1 MSSTQSLQGAMNQHS
16 RPQAIP
22 FIDLVSQRQRLGKAV
37 DEAMARVMGHCQ
49 FINGPEVAQLEAALA
64 AFSGAKHVV
73 TCASGTDA
81 LLMVLMAKGVGRG
94 DAVLCPSFT
103 FSATGEAVALT
114 GAAPVFVDVDES
126 TFNMDAASLKRGIAT
141 ARQAGLKP
149 VGVIPVDLFGQSADH
164 DSVAAVAEAEGL
176 FVLDDA
182 AQGFGASY
190 KGRKLGTFGIATATS
205 FFPAKPLGCFGDG
218 GAIFTDDAGLAESLR
233 SIRVHGQG
241 ADKYDNVRLGLTGRL
256 DTLQAAI
263 LIEKLKIF
271 EDEIAARNKVADRYA
286 RALGNL
292 VGVPRLAAGCTSVW
306 AQYTIR
312 LPDGTDRD
320 GFAAALK
327 AQGIPTAIYYPKSM
341 HQQTAYRDFP
351 VAEGGL
357 PVSERLS
364 DDVIS
369 LPMHAYLD
377 EATQD
382 RVIAAVRGAVS
393 T

>member
-1 MSSTQSLQGAMNQHS
+1 MNQHP
-16 RPQAIP
+16 RPEPVP
-22 FIDLVSQRQRLGKAV
+22 FIDIAAQRRRLGKSV
-37 DEAMARVMGHCQ
+37 DEAVGRVLAHCQ

-103 FSATGEAVALT
+103 FCATGEAVALT
-114 GAAPVFVDVDES
+114 SATPVFVDVDEA
-126 TFNMDAASLKRGIAT
+126 TFNMDVNSLKRGIAT
-141 ARQAGLKP
+141 AKRLGLTP
-149 VGVIPVDLFGQSADH
+149 RAVIPVDLFGQSADH
-164 DSVAAVAEAEGL
+164 DAIGAIAEAEGI

-182 AQGFGASY
+182 AQAFGASY
-190 KGRKLGTFGIATATS
+190 KGRRLGTVGLVTATS

-218 GAIFTDDAGLAESLR
+218 GAIFTDDAELAETLR
-233 SIRVHGQG
+233 SVRVHGQG
-241 ADKYDNVRLGLTGRL
+241 SDKYDNVRLGLTGRL
-256 DTLQAAI
+256 DTMQAAI

-271 EDEIAARNKVADRYA
+271 EDEIAMRNQVAERYA
-286 RALGNL
+286 QGLGN
-292 VGVPRLAAGCTSVW
+292 VVTVPRVASGGTSVW

-312 LPDGTDRD
+312 LPQGSNRD

-351 VAEGGL
+351 ITDGGL
-357 PVSERLS
+357 PASESLS
-364 DDVIS
+364 CDVIS

-377 EATQD
+377 EPTQA
-382 RVIAAVRGAVS
+382 RIIKAVRDALS

>member
-1 MSSTQSLQGAMNQHS
+1 MNQHS

-37 DEAMARVMGHCQ
+37 DEAMARVTGHCQ

-81 LLMVLMAKGVGRG
+81 LLMVLMAEGVRPG

-114 GAAPVFVDVDES
+114 GATPVFVDVDES

-149 VGVIPVDLFGQSADH
+149 VGVIPVDLFGQSVDH
-164 DSVAAVAEAEGL
+164 DAVAAVAEAEGL

-218 GAIFTDDAGLAESLR
+218 GAILTDDADLAETLR

-271 EDEIAARNKVADRYA
+271 EDEIAARNRVADRYA

-292 VGVPRLAAGCTSVW
+292 VGVPRLASGCTSVW

-312 LPDGTDRD
+312 LPTGTDRD

-351 VAEGGL
+351 VAGGGL

>member
-1 MSSTQSLQGAMNQHS
+1 MNQLS
-16 RPQAIP
+16 RAQAIP
-22 FIDLVSQRQRLGKAV
+22 FIDLAAQRRRIGKSIDDAV
-37 DEAMARVMGHCQ
+37 ARVMGHCQ
-49 FINGPEVAQLEAALA
+49 FINGPEVTQLEAALA

-73 TCASGTDA
+73 SCASGTDA

-94 DAVLCPSFT
+94 DAMLCPSFT

-114 GAAPVFVDVDES
+114 GATPVFVDVDEA

-141 ARQAGLKP
+141 ARKAGLKP

-164 DSVAAVAEAEGL
+164 DKVAAVAEAEGL

-190 KGRKLGTFGIATATS
+190 RGRKLGTFGIATATS

-218 GAIFTDDAGLAESLR
+218 GAIFTEDADLAETLR

-241 ADKYDNVRLGLTGRL
+241 ADKYDNIRLGLTGRL

-286 RALGNL
+286 RGLGNL
-292 VGVPRLAAGCTSVW
+292 ATVPRLASGCTSVW

-312 LPDGTDRD
+312 LPEGTDRD

-327 AQGIPTAIYYPKSM
+327 AQGIPTAIYYAKSM
-341 HQQTAYRDFP
+341 HQQTAYRGFP
-351 VAEGGL
+351 VADGGL

-382 RVIAAVRGAVS
+382 RVIAAVRGAIS

>member
-1 MSSTQSLQGAMNQHS
+1 
-16 RPQAIP
+16 
-22 FIDLVSQRQRLGKAV
+22 
-37 DEAMARVMGHCQ
+37 
-49 FINGPEVAQLEAALA
+49 
-64 AFSGAKHVV
+64 V

-81 LLMVLMAKGVGRG
+81 LLMVLMAKGVGPG

-103 FSATGEAVALT
+103 FCATGEAVALT
-114 GAAPVFVDVDES
+114 GATPVFVDVDEA
-126 TFNMDAASLKRGIAT
+126 TFNMDAASLKQGIAT
-141 ARQAGLKP
+141 ARKLGLKP
-149 VGVIPVDLFGQSADH
+149 VGAIPVDLFGQSADH
-164 DSVAAVAEAEGL
+164 DALAAAAAGEGL

-190 KGRKLGTFGIATATS
+190 KGRKLGTLGIATATS

-218 GAIFTDDAGLAESLR
+218 GAIFTDDADLAETLR
-233 SIRVHGQG
+233 SIRVHGRG

-256 DTLQAAI
+256 DTMQAAI
-263 LIEKLKIF
+263 LIEKLRIF

-286 RALGNL
+286 RGLGNI
-292 VGVPRLAAGCTSVW
+292 VTVPRLAPGCTSVW

-312 LPDGTDRD
+312 LPRGAERD
-320 GFAAALK
+320 GFAVALK

-341 HQQTAYRDFP
+341 HQQTAYRYFP
-351 VAEGGL
+351 VADGGV

-364 DDVIS
+364 EDVIS
-369 LPMHAYLD
+369 LPIHAYLD

>member
-1 MSSTQSLQGAMNQHS
+1 MNQHS

-22 FIDLVSQRQRLGKAV
+22 FIDLAAQRRRIGRSIDDAV
-37 DEAMARVMGHCQ
+37 ARVMNHCQ
-49 FINGPEVAQLEAALA
+49 FINGPEVTQLEAALA
-64 AFSGAKHVV
+64 AFSGAKYVV

-114 GAAPVFVDVDES
+114 GATPVFVDVDES
-126 TFNMDAASLKRGIAT
+126 TFNMDAASLKRGIAA
-141 ARQAGLKP
+141 ARNVGLKP

-176 FVLDDA
+176 FVFDDA

-218 GAIFTDDAGLAESLR
+218 GAIFTDDADLAEILR

-256 DTLQAAI
+256 DTMQAAI

-286 RALGNL
+286 RGLGNL
-292 VGVPRLAAGCTSVW
+292 VTVPRLASGCTSVW

-312 LPDGTDRD
+312 LPKGADRD

-341 HQQTAYRDFP
+341 HQQTAYRGFP
-351 VAEGGL
+351 VADGGL
-357 PVSERLS
+357 TVSERLS

-382 RVIAAVRGAVS
+382 RVIAAVRGAIS